1 MEHLP
6 EAKTRRPTAPC
17 RGARRLLT
25 VAILAAT
32 LVILAAGADWL
43 LRVPRQ
49 DRSAGTWM
57 KALSLSAPAL
67 HAAGSPLRHPE
78 TVHPAVDLRFSPG
91 LETAP

>member
-6 EAKTRRPTAPC
+6 EAKTPRPPAPC
-17 RGARRLLT
+17 RRARHLLT
-25 VAILAAT
+25 VAILTVT

-49 DRSAGTWM
+49 DRSAGVWI